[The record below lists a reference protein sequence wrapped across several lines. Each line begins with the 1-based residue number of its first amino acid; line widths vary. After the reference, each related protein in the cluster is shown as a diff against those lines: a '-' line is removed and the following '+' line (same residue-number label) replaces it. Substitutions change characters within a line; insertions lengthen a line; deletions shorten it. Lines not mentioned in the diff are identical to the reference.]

1 MVKSVGGGGGITYA
15 LIRSLKD
22 ILCSTVIGEQ
32 EQEQTNT
39 VEHSNAWFLSFDMT
53 QIHQ

>member
-1 MVKSVGGGGGITYA
+1 MLKSVGGGGGEGGGHAYA

-32 EQEQTNT
+32 
-39 VEHSNAWFLSFDMT
+39 
-53 QIHQ
+53 

>member
-1 MVKSVGGGGGITYA
+1 MVKSVGGGGGGITYA

-32 EQEQTNT
+32 EQTNT
-39 VEHSNAWFLSFDMT
+39 VEHSNAWFLSFNIT